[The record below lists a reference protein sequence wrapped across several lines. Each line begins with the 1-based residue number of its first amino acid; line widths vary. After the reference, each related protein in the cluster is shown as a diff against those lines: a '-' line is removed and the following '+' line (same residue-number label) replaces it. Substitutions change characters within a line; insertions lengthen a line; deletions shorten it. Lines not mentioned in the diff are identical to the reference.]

1 MPDGGRAFPCNASDF
16 ALAKQARERNLTTP
30 FRTLRAPMLAI
41 AGLLAL
47 WPGNHAVAQGSKPGW
62 VDQSILAEAQKEG
75 EVTVYSTTN
84 EEEGLPLWKL
94 FTDATGIKVNFVRA
108 SDSQLLARVL
118 IEARAKQRSWDI
130 MQTANVNKIPPEFL
144 LELNLSEGKSLFPE
158 AIAPDK
164 RWYGVYSNYNSPAY
178 NSKFVKAE
186 DLPKTYEDL
195 AKRKDLA
202 GKVAIDS
209 TDDAWM
215 TGILQ
220 HYGEEKGQKLLQDII
235 ETTKPIPLNGH
246 LAVARAVGSG
256 EYWIA
261 LNNYVNL
268 TVNVNLSGAPTDFW
282 TMDPVVLF
290 FGQVGVSAFA
300 PHPKAAQL
308 AANFSISR
316 EAQEFLTK
324 FGRLPTRADVATNPP
339 NVLDRIKS
347 RKIVTVL
354 LNTEEDRRRIKQF
367 NDLFKPR

>member
-1 MPDGGRAFPCNASDF
+1 MIDR
-16 ALAKQARERNLTTP
+16 
-30 FRTLRAPMLAI
+30 RTLLQAATGALLMTCAVAMAPAHAQGAKPSWI
-41 AGLLAL
+41 DQSLLA
-47 WPGNHAVAQGSKPGW
+47 
-62 VDQSILAEAQKEG
+62 DAQKEG
-75 EVTVYSTTN
+75 SVTVYSTTN
-84 EEEGLPLWKL
+84 EEEGLPLWNL
-94 FTDATGIKVNFVRA
+94 FTEATGIKVNFVRA

-118 IEARAKQRSWDI
+118 IEARAGQRSWDI
-130 MQTANVNKIPPEFL
+130 MQTANVNKVPPEFL
-144 LELNLSEGKSLFPE
+144 LALDLPEGKSLFPE
-158 AIAPDK
+158 AIAKDK

-178 NSKFVKAE
+178 NTKFVKKD

-195 AKRKDLA
+195 AKRKDWA
-202 GKVAIDS
+202 GKVAIDG

-215 TGILQ
+215 TGILA
-220 HYGEEKGQKLLQDII
+220 HYGEEKGLKLLQDII
-235 ETTKPIPLNGH
+235 ENTKPVPLNGH

-268 TVNVNLSGAPTDFW
+268 TVNVTLSGAPTDFW

-308 AANFSISR
+308 AANFSVSK
-316 EAQEFLTK
+316 EAQEFLAK
-324 FGRLPTRADVATNPP
+324 FGRLPTRADVATNPI
-339 NVLDRIKS
+339 NVLDTIKP

-354 LNTEEDRRRIKQF
+354 LSTEEDRRRIKQF